1 MKNLISPIKLPDK
14 AIKEFQDLMAKHFRL
29 SLSFEQAKKR
39 AQEFMNFFMAIS
51 QPISKSLNYQK

>member
-1 MKNLISPIKLPDK
+1 MENLISPVKLPDR
-14 AIKEFQDLMAKHFRL
+14 AIKEFQDLITKHFRS

-39 AQEFMNFFMAIS
+39 AQEFIKFFIVIS